1 MNAWLASAQRRHT
14 RLASAIVS
22 LACLAALSPPDLP
35 AQAAVLLAG
44 VVLVGMPHG
53 AFDHIVAARV
63 LRPRL
68 GTMWWA
74 AFLAFYL
81 ALAGLVVLGWMAAPA
96 VTLAAFLE
104 LSVLHFGLGDAEQG
118 APRIPVVLARGALPI
133 LLPIAL
139 HRAEVAPL
147 LAALADKE
155 TGAMAATLADARW
168 LLLPWGAVFLT
179 WLWSEAARGERA
191 EALALCAAFALLP
204 PLLAFALYFC
214 LCHSV
219 RHLLQLGA
227 TLAPDS
233 ARDACRAL
241 LRVAGPA
248 ALLCA
253 VGAVFLVADGTEAA
267 LTPLFR
273 LLAALTLPHMVVT
286 LGLERRAALA
296 HGDGRMAWPDGPGY
310 AAPCRSNTTP
320 LAAAARPKRA
330 TVSRT
335 GPLTRPDGAGGAT

>member
-1 MNAWLASAQRRHT
+1 MSAWLASAQRVHT
-14 RLASAIVS
+14 WLAAAAAAV
-22 LACLAALSPPDLP
+22 ACLAALSPPDLP

-53 AFDHIVAARV
+53 AFDHLVAARV

-68 GTMWWA
+68 GRVWWVP
-74 AFLAFYL
+74 FLGFYL
-81 ALAGLVVLGWMAAPA
+81 ALAGLVMLGWAVAPV
-96 VTLAAFLE
+96 VTLAAFLA
-104 LSVLHFGLGDAEQG
+104 LSVLHFGLGDAGQG
-118 APRIPVVLARGALPI
+118 APRITAVLARGALPI

-139 HRAEVAPL
+139 HRAAVAPL
-147 LAALADKE
+147 LAALADME
-155 TGAMAATLADARW
+155 TGVMASILADARW
-168 LLLPWGAVFLT
+168 LLLPWSVVFIVGLCG
-179 WLWSEAARGERA
+179 EVARGERA
-191 EALALCAAFALLP
+191 EALALCVAFALLP

-227 TLAPDS
+227 MLAPSD

-241 LRVAGPA
+241 SRVAVPA

-253 VGAVFLVADGTEAA
+253 AGAALLAANGTEAA

-286 LGLERRAALA
+286 LGLERRTVPA
-296 HGDGRMAWPDGPGY
+296 GPPPG
-310 AAPCRSNTTP
+310 T
-320 LAAAARPKRA
+320 ARP
-330 TVSRT
+330 
-335 GPLTRPDGAGGAT
+335 